1 MFLIN
6 AVRKLSHRS
15 TRTHAEFPMPTAQAE
30 FRRADVSPVPWPEP
44 ARQFSAFTKP

>member
-6 AVRKLSHRS
+6 AVRKFSHRS
-15 TRTHAEFPMPTAQAE
+15 GRTHAESQSAQAE
-30 FRRADVSPVPWPEP
+30 FRRADLSPVPWPEP